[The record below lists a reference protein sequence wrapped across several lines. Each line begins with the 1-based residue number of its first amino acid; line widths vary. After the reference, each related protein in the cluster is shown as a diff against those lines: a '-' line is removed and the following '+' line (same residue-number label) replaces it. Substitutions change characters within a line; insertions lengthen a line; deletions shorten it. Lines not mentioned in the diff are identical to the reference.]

1 FHTRRSS
8 DLVDGT
14 LEYQSDAAGAYQA
27 KHRRLAD
34 VDVPAQDRHGEESW
48 QYLRNDPVQHDL
60 RPAGPRRLD
69 RLDLPLVYLLY
80 GFRHQL
86 ADEADRPEGDGEDA
100 RHDAGAEYRDEEQ
113 GPDDRVQRARGDHAE
128 APDPQ
133 QDRMWRG
140 VTGGDVR
147 GRHGKQQRRQG
158 SDRSYVNGLY
168 E

>member
-1 FHTRRSS
+1 SRSTS
-8 DLVDGT
+8 PALEHAAPQRGRHHLADDDDAEDRDEDGGDRLPVEQVDGA

-113 GPDDRVQRARGDHAE
+113 GPDDRVHRARGDHDE

-133 QDRMWRG
+133 QDR
-140 VTGGDVR
+140 
-147 GRHGKQQRRQG
+147 
-158 SDRSYVNGLY
+158 
-168 E
+168 